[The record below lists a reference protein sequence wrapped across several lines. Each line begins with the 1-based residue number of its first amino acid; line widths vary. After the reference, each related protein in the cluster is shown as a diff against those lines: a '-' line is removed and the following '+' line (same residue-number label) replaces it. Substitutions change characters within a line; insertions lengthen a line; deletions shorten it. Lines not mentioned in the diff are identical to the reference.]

1 MRRPIAIAFVVLMM
15 FILNVGVAKA
25 QSKTYTGEI
34 MDSNCA
40 KDGSHAMMLKK
51 EGMGNMDPN
60 DAKAKQMCTENC
72 VKKMGAKYVLFS
84 APKTVYQLNDQNKPA
99 GFAGQKVTVTGTYDK
114 ATKTI
119 HVTEI
124 KPAS

>member
-1 MRRPIAIAFVVLMM
+1 MKRSIASACGLLML
-15 FILNVGVAKA
+15 FILNVSFAKA
-25 QSKTYTGEI
+25 QEKAYTGEI
-34 MDSNCA
+34 MDSSCA

-60 DAKAKQMCTENC
+60 DVKAKQMCTENC

-84 APKTVYQLNDQNKPA
+84 APKTVYQLDDQSKPA

-114 ATKTI
+114 STKTI
-119 HVTEI
+119 HVADI
-124 KPAS
+124 KAAS